1 MGRRGDAS
9 GPRAKFSQLLP
20 YLLEHKRVL
29 GFVIV
34 LSILGALASLAQ
46 PLLVSQVITV
56 VQKGNPLGSLVWGL
70 IALVV
75 VSGLISGYQHYLLQ
89 RTGEGV
95 VLSSRRKLIGRM
107 LRLPISEFDTRRTG
121 DLVSRVGSDTTLLRA
136 VLTQGL
142 VEAIGG
148 SLTFV
153 GALIAMLVIDPV
165 LLGLTVLVIAAS
177 VVTVTLLSQ
186 RIRVASLAAQVKV
199 GDLAAS
205 VERAISA
212 VRTVRASNATD
223 REIAAVEEDAVGAW
237 KMGIQVAKISALV
250 VPIAGIA
257 MQVSFLVVLGVGGFR
272 VASGT
277 ITVANL
283 IAFILF
289 LFLMIVPL
297 GQAFGAITSV
307 NSALGALGRIQEII
321 DLPAEDQFDR
331 EIAPLAITVGAANES
346 VRPDAPAISFED
358 VHFGYA
364 VAPDVEPDPAG
375 VAGVAEAAG
384 VAQAAG
390 VAEAAGVAQSA
401 GVAESAVEVP
411 SAPETVIVAPAL
423 IGSVLAEPDLLEASL
438 GAANANAADD
448 AAALAALDAAA
459 DPDGGMRRLPT
470 AADLFGTVPPD
481 VDTDTSAPRAVDLST
496 APAFGTSATVAS
508 PDFAVA
514 TVAAASDGP
523 QHVRADRLVHA
534 PDDDATP
541 TASTVQASGMDGADG
556 IPLENT
562 TGAGAGP
569 AAALAPD
576 LAVAAAAGEPR
587 PVLSG
592 VSFSAPRGRRTAL
605 VGPSGAGKST
615 ILALIER
622 FYDPNAGIVRL
633 GGLDIRTLDR
643 TALRS
648 QIGYVEQDAPVLA
661 GSLRDNLTLATPDAT
676 DEECIAV
683 LHAVNLGEVL
693 DRDPAG
699 LGAAVGESGVMLS
712 GGERQR
718 LAIARALLAAPPIL
732 LLDESTS
739 SLDGVNEQMMRAAI
753 DAVAVNRTLIVIAHR
768 LSTVVD
774 SDQIVVLDHGRVIG
788 TGTHSEL
795 VASTP
800 LYRELAKHQLL
811 V

>member
-1 MGRRGDAS
+1 MSTTTNPTSTPAQAAGRQRIRTRLGRRSGASGATS

-20 YLLEHKRVL
+20 YLFEHKKVL
-29 GFVIV
+29 GFVVV
-34 LSILGALASLAQ
+34 LSVLGAAASLAQ
-46 PLLVSQVITV
+46 PLLVSQVIEIV
-56 VQKGNPLGSLVWGL
+56 GKGHPLGSLVWAL

-75 VSGLISGYQHYLLQ
+75 ISGLISGYQHYLLQ

-107 LRLPISEFDTRRTG
+107 LRLPIREFDTRRTG

-142 VEAIGG
+142 VEAVGG
-148 SLTFV
+148 SLTFI
-153 GALIAMLVIDPV
+153 GALIAMLIIDPV
-165 LLGLTVLVIAAS
+165 LLGLTVLVIAVS

-186 RIRVASLAAQVKV
+186 RIRTASQAAQEKV
-199 GDLAAS
+199 GDLSAS

-223 REIAAVEEDAVGAW
+223 REIAIVEEDARGAW
-237 KMGIQVAKISALV
+237 RMGIKVAKISALV

-272 VASGT
+272 VASGA
-277 ITVANL
+277 ITVAHL
-283 IAFILF
+283 VAFILF
-289 LFLMIVPL
+289 LFMMIMPL
-297 GQAFGAITSV
+297 AQAFGAITSV

-331 EIAPLAITVGAANES
+331 DVAPLAITIGAANES
-346 VRPDAPAISFED
+346 ANPDAAAIAFED
-358 VHFGYA
+358 VYFGYA
-364 VAPDVEPDPAG
+364 AAPAATETPGGESADTSGERSGERSTETSAGRSATADDPATG
-375 VAGVAEAAG
+375 TGAEA
-384 VAQAAG
+384 
-390 VAEAAGVAQSA
+390 
-401 GVAESAVEVP
+401 
-411 SAPETVIVAPAL
+411 
-423 IGSVLAEPDLLEASL
+423 GSE
-438 GAANANAADD
+438 
-448 AAALAALDAAA
+448 
-459 DPDGGMRRLPT
+459 
-470 AADLFGTVPPD
+470 
-481 VDTDTSAPRAVDLST
+481 
-496 APAFGTSATVAS
+496 
-508 PDFAVA
+508 
-514 TVAAASDGP
+514 
-523 QHVRADRLVHA
+523 
-534 PDDDATP
+534 
-541 TASTVQASGMDGADG
+541 
-556 IPLENT
+556 

-569 AAALAPD
+569 ETGSWTGSAAEL
-576 LAVAAAAGEPR
+576 R
-587 PVLSG
+587 PVLRG
-592 VSFSAPRGRRTAL
+592 VSFSAPRGLRTAL

-622 FYDPNAGIVRL
+622 FYDPNAGVVRL
-633 GGLDIRTLDR
+633 GGLDIRSLDR

-661 GSLRDNLTLATPDAT
+661 GSIRENLTLATPGAT
-676 DEECIAV
+676 DAECIAV

-699 LGAAVGESGVMLS
+699 IGAEVGENGVMLS

-732 LLDESTS
+732 LLDESTA
-739 SLDGVNEQMMRAAI
+739 SLDGINEQKMRAAI
-753 DAVAVNRTLIVIAHR
+753 DAVAENRTLIVIAHR

-774 SDQIVVLDHGRVIG
+774 SDQIVVIDHGKVVG

-795 VASTP
+795 VLSTP
-800 LYRELAKHQLL
+800 LYRDLAKHQLL

>member
-1 MGRRGDAS
+1 MSTSTEPRTRRSLSRQRKSAEDA
-9 GPRAKFSQLLP
+9 GPRARFSQLLP
-20 YLLEHKRVL
+20 YLFEHKKVL
-29 GFVIV
+29 AFVTV
-34 LSILGALASLAQ
+34 LSILGAAASLAQ
-46 PLLVSQVITV
+46 PLLVSQVIDIV
-56 VQKGNPLGSLVWGL
+56 GKGHPLGGIVWGL

-95 VLSSRRKLIGRM
+95 VLSSRKRLIGRM
-107 LRLPISEFDTRRTG
+107 LRLPISQFDTRRTG

-153 GALIAMLVIDPV
+153 GALIAMLIIDPV
-165 LLGLTVLVIAAS
+165 LLGLTVLVIAVS

-186 RIRVASLAAQVKV
+186 RIRTASHAAQAKV
-199 GDLAAS
+199 GDLASS

-212 VRTVRASNATD
+212 VRTVRASNATE
-223 REIAAVEEDAVGAW
+223 REIAAIEEDATGAW
-237 KMGIQVAKISALV
+237 RMGIKVAKISALV

-272 VASGT
+272 VASGA

-283 IAFILF
+283 VAFILF
-289 LFLMIVPL
+289 LFMMIMPL
-297 GQAFGAITSV
+297 GQAFGAVTSV
-307 NSALGALGRIQEII
+307 NSALGALGRIEEII
-321 DLPAEDQFDR
+321 NLPSEDQFDR
-331 EIAPLAITVGAANES
+331 DIAPLAIAVGAANAS
-346 VRPDAPAISFED
+346 VNPDAAAIAFED
-358 VHFGYA
+358 VHFAYA
-364 VAPDVEPDPAG
+364 AAPLPAPVASATAG
-375 VAGVAEAAG
+375 TPGIVTTDA
-384 VAQAAG
+384 
-390 VAEAAGVAQSA
+390 
-401 GVAESAVEVP
+401 P
-411 SAPETVIVAPAL
+411 PETER
-423 IGSVLAEPDLLEASL
+423 G
-438 GAANANAADD
+438 
-448 AAALAALDAAA
+448 
-459 DPDGGMRRLPT
+459 
-470 AADLFGTVPPD
+470 
-481 VDTDTSAPRAVDLST
+481 
-496 APAFGTSATVAS
+496 
-508 PDFAVA
+508 
-514 TVAAASDGP
+514 
-523 QHVRADRLVHA
+523 
-534 PDDDATP
+534 
-541 TASTVQASGMDGADG
+541 
-556 IPLENT
+556 
-562 TGAGAGP
+562 
-569 AAALAPD
+569 
-576 LAVAAAAGEPR
+576 
-587 PVLSG
+587 PVLRG
-592 VSFSAPRGRRTAL
+592 VSFSAPRGLRTAL

-622 FYDPNAGIVRL
+622 FYDPNAGVVRL
-633 GGLDIRTLDR
+633 GGLDIRSLDR

-661 GSLRDNLTLATPDAT
+661 GSIRDNLKLSSPDAT

-683 LHAVNLGEVL
+683 LHAVNLTEVL
-693 DRDPAG
+693 ERDPAG
-699 LGAAVGESGVMLS
+699 LGAAVGEDGVMLS

-739 SLDGVNEQMMRAAI
+739 SLDGVNEQKMRSAI
-753 DAVAVNRTLIVIAHR
+753 DAVAENRTLIVIAHR

-774 SDQIVVLDHGRVIG
+774 SDQIVVLDHGQVVG

>member
-1 MGRRGDAS
+1 MTTATRTPDSSAAPKAVKPPRGRRGRPAPT
-9 GPRAKFSQLLP
+9 GPRATFSQLLP
-20 YLLEHKRVL
+20 YLFEHKKVL
-29 GFVIV
+29 GVVIV
-34 LSILGALASLAQ
+34 LSVLGAAASLAQ

-56 VQKGNPLGSLVWGL
+56 VQAGDPLGSLVGVL

-75 VSGLISGYQHYLLQ
+75 ISGLISGYQHYLLQ

-95 VLSSRRKLIGRM
+95 VLSSRRKLVGRL
-107 LRLPISEFDTRRTG
+107 LRLPISEFDARRTG

-148 SLTFV
+148 SLTFI
-153 GALIAMLVIDPV
+153 GALVAMLIIDPV
-165 LLGLTVLVIAAS
+165 LLGLTVLVIAVS
-177 VVTVTLLSQ
+177 VVTVTLLSR
-186 RIRVASLAAQVKV
+186 RIRTASQAAQAKV

-212 VRTVRASNATD
+212 IRTVRAANATE
-223 REIAAVEEDAVGAW
+223 RETSVIEEDARGAW
-237 KMGIQVAKISALV
+237 RMGIQVAKISALV

-272 VASGT
+272 VASDA

-283 IAFILF
+283 VAFILF
-289 LFLMIVPL
+289 LFMMIMPL
-297 GQAFGAITSV
+297 GQFFGAITSV

-331 EIAPLAITVGAANES
+331 DIAPLAMTVGAANDKVNPE
-346 VRPDAPAISFED
+346 AAAISFEN

-364 VAPDVEPDPAG
+364 AAPVESDATTEADADGSAATLARVERSPRADSVASTG
-375 VAGVAEAAG
+375 AASTG
-384 VAQAAG
+384 AA
-390 VAEAAGVAQSA
+390 SA
-401 GVAESAVEVP
+401 GAASAGGGATGGGAAATADAGTDLDSEVDAESIED
-411 SAPETVIVAPAL
+411 S
-423 IGSVLAEPDLLEASL
+423 SLA
-438 GAANANAADD
+438 
-448 AAALAALDAAA
+448 
-459 DPDGGMRRLPT
+459 
-470 AADLFGTVPPD
+470 
-481 VDTDTSAPRAVDLST
+481 
-496 APAFGTSATVAS
+496 
-508 PDFAVA
+508 
-514 TVAAASDGP
+514 
-523 QHVRADRLVHA
+523 
-534 PDDDATP
+534 
-541 TASTVQASGMDGADG
+541 
-556 IPLENT
+556 
-562 TGAGAGP
+562 
-569 AAALAPD
+569 
-576 LAVAAAAGEPR
+576 PR
-587 PVLSG
+587 PVLKG
-592 VSFSAPRGRRTAL
+592 VSFSAPRGLRTAL

-622 FYDPNAGIVRL
+622 FYDVSAGTVRL
-633 GGLDIRTLDR
+633 GGLDIRSLDR

-676 DEECIAV
+676 DEDCIKV

-699 LGAAVGESGVMLS
+699 LGAAVGESGVKLS

-739 SLDGVNEQMMRAAI
+739 SLDGKNEQMMREAI
-753 DAVAVNRTLIVIAHR
+753 DAVAADRTLIVIAHR

-774 SDQIVVLDHGRVIG
+774 SDQIVVLDHGEVVG
-788 TGTHSEL
+788 VGTHSEL
-795 VASTP
+795 VVSTP
-800 LYRELAKHQLL
+800 LYRTLAKHQLL